1 MVDDVNLSEKYVWQ
15 EFLKEVNWYVSKN
28 HETIVAQPV
37 CAPYSHVHMVI
48 RILSDSRRG
57 NHEKEYHMGPT
68 DLKVVL
74 I

>member
-1 MVDDVNLSEKYVWQ
+1 
-15 EFLKEVNWYVSKN
+15 
-28 HETIVAQPV
+28 
-37 CAPYSHVHMVI
+37 VI